1 MQAQPTSSIAK
12 KRAPIGAKGANAML
26 TTLMPLLLA
35 TLLGVAGQLVL
46 KYAMSQMGA
55 LQLSADGVPML
66 IWRMATS
73 PYVIGGLLIYG
84 LGTFFWLIFLSR
96 VPLSYAYPFIS
107 LGIVLGL
114 LSAWGV
120 FHEHVPPLRW
130 VGMLVVC
137 AGVLLVSRT

>member
-1 MQAQPTSSIAK
+1 MQAQPSPSIAK
-12 KRAPIGAKGANAML
+12 KRTSIDAKGANTML

-55 LQLSADGVPML
+55 LQLSAGGVPML

-114 LSAWGV
+114 LSAWGI
-120 FHEHVPPLRW
+120 FHEQVPPLRW

>member
-1 MQAQPTSSIAK
+1 MQAHPTSSIAK
-12 KRAPIGAKGANAML
+12 KRTPISAKGANAML

-55 LQLSADGVPML
+55 LQLSAGGVPIL

-96 VPLSYAYPFIS
+96 VPLSYAYPFVS

-114 LSAWGV
+114 LSAWGL
-120 FHEHVPPLRW
+120 FHEQVPPLRW

>member
-1 MQAQPTSSIAK
+1 MHIEQTRPAAQ
-12 KRAPIGAKGANAML
+12 KRAPSSAKGANAML

-55 LQLSADGVPML
+55 LQLSAGVPML

-114 LSAWGV
+114 LSAWGL
-120 FHEHVPPLRW
+120 FHEQVPPLRW